1 MNTEVKLKDVPE
13 LDYLSTNKIPSGEI
27 LLRGPS
33 VFKKYY
39 KNEALTA
46 EIKDEEGWLHTGDVG
61 QLIYNSKVV
70 GAIKIIDRI
79 KNIFKL

>member
-1 MNTEVKLKDVPE
+1 MK
-13 LDYLSTNKIPSGEI
+13 S
-27 LLRGPS
+27 
-33 VFKKYY
+33 
-39 KNEALTA
+39 LTA